1 MQLPKLHTK
10 LLVVLAW
17 ISLLPNVAM
26 AEFRAVSAPKA
37 ILYDTPSAQGK
48 KLFILSQGYP
58 VEVIVTLAEWV
69 KVRDNQG
76 GLSWIEAKKLTA
88 KRTVLVTAANA
99 EVRQTPENS
108 GVVVGHVEKDVVLD
122 LLEPAK
128 NGWIK
133 IKHRDGIT
141 GFVPSNVVWGL

>member
-10 LLVVLAW
+10 FLLVLAL
-17 ISLLPNVAM
+17 ILLLPNVAM
-26 AEFRAVSAPKA
+26 AEFRAVSVPKA

-48 KLFILSQGYP
+48 KLFILAQGYP

-69 KVRDNQG
+69 KVRDSQG
-76 GLSWIEAKKLTA
+76 SLSWIEAKQLSA
-88 KRTVLVTAANA
+88 KRTVLVTAATA

-108 GVVVGHVEKDVVLD
+108 GVALGHLEKDVVLD

>member
-10 LLVVLAW
+10 FLLVLAL
-17 ISLLPNVAM
+17 ILLLPNVAM
-26 AEFRAVSAPKA
+26 AEFRAVSVPKA

-48 KLFILSQGYP
+48 KLFILAQGYP

-69 KVRDNQG
+69 KVRDSQG
-76 GLSWIEAKKLTA
+76 SLSWIEAKQLSA
-88 KRTVLVTAANA
+88 KRTVLVTAATA

-108 GVVVGHVEKDVVLD
+108 GVALGHLEKDVVLD

-128 NGWIK
+128 SGWIK

>member
-10 LLVVLAW
+10 FLVVLAW

-26 AEFRAVSAPKA
+26 AEFRAVSVPKA

-48 KLFILSQGYP
+48 KLFILAQGYP

-69 KVRDNQG
+69 KVRDSQG
-76 GLSWIEAKKLTA
+76 SLSWIDAKQLSA
-88 KRTVLVTAANA
+88 KRTVLVTAATA

-108 GVVVGHVEKDVVLD
+108 GVALGHLEKDVVLD

-128 NGWIK
+128 SGWIK